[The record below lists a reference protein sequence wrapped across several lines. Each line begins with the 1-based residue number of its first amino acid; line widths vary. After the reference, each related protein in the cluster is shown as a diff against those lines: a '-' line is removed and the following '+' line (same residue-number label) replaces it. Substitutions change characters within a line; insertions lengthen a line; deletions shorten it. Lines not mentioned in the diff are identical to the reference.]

1 MSTVSIQEFDSVG
14 NAALLASSGAGI
26 GAEGLLKSAA
36 IVHQHGAQAIVNER
50 IYIAATSAG
59 RCSPPPPRRGRK
71 RKEKA
76 PAGATRRSR
85 VGFYGV
91 SFY

>member
-50 IYIAATSAG
+50 IYIAAACPIATAG
-59 RCSPPPPRRGRK
+59 IHDPHGK
-71 RKEKA
+71 
-76 PAGATRRSR
+76 T
-85 VGFYGV
+85 
-91 SFY
+91 